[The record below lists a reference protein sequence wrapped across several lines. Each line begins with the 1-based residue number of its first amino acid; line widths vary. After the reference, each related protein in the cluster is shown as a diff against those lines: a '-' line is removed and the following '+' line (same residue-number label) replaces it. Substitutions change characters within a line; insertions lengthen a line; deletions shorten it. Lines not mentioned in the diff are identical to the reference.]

1 MQTLILKKTDKGL
14 EALRARDPALPVRM
28 RPTFILFDGHKSI
41 EQVMHLLPPSNGR
54 LQVLDDIKALVQ
66 HGLLELLRP
75 QAPAQAHAHAHAQA
89 SEIGGWLSSPASDP
103 IILDETVTQIAAQP
117 AATPAPKPLADERI
131 AAARH
136 ASAPVQVSDPDE
148 RYMQAYAVANQLVSE
163 LGLRGFRLQLSV
175 EKAQGYQGLVALL
188 PRMRELIDARKLR
201 AVEKILFAA
210 DEVSVAASNAP
221 SPAIIP

>member
-14 EALRARDPALPVRM
+14 EALRVRDPALPVRM

-75 QAPAQAHAHAHAQA
+75 QAPAQAHAQA
-89 SEIGGWLSSPASDP
+89 SEVGGWLTSPASEP
-103 IILDETVTQIAAQP
+103 IILDETVTQVAAQP
-117 AATPAPKPLADERI
+117 SATPAPKPLATERM

-136 ASAPVQVSDPDE
+136 ASAPVQVSDPNE

-163 LGLRGFRLQLSV
+163 LGLKGFRLQLAV